1 MRISDWSS
9 DVCSSDLAARL
20 RPGSVRVQSS
30 LDVALQ
36 APAEAFLRERLRDLA
51 RDGAGQGA
59 VLVVDLDGNRVR
71 AYASADHA
79 HPPGVGIDA
88 VQTPRQPGSALQPL
102 LYAQALERGWR
113 PEFGRASCRERVCT
127 YV

>member
-36 APAEAFLRERLRDLA
+36 APAEAFLRELLRDLS

-59 VLVVDLDGNRVR
+59 LLVVDLDGNRLS
-71 AYASADHA
+71 AYARADHP
-79 HPPGVGIDA
+79 HPPGVGFDA
-88 VQTPRQPGSALQPL
+88 VQTPATPASPLKPL
-102 LYAQALERGWR
+102 LYDTTPARGWSAV
-113 PEFGRASCRERVCT
+113 PTHTAT
-127 YV
+127 QT

>member
-36 APAEAFLRERLRDLA
+36 APAEAFLRVRLRDLA

-79 HPPGVGIDA
+79 PPHGVGIDA
-88 VQTPRQPGSALQPL
+88 VQTPRQRSEDRRVGKEGVRTCRS
-102 LYAQALERGWR
+102 RWS
-113 PEFGRASCRERVCT
+113 PEHKQKKKKKN
-127 YV
+127 